1 MALTA
6 DRDTA
11 APLGLSEQ
19 RYQDFSAFIE
29 RRPSLTLAPASRQ
42 TLDKIQIVHEA
53 LLQVADVEVTT
64 EHVLHGG
71 MYIRTLRREA
81 GIVSVGSLIK
91 LPTILIVNGSASVW
105 AGDGWTELEGYNV
118 IPGHAWRKQIFV
130 TRGPVEM
137 TMIFAT
143 QAKTVEEAE
152 NEVFAE
158 ADALISRKDGSRDT
172 TIITGV

>member
-1 MALTA
+1 MIASL
-6 DRDTA
+6 R
-11 APLGLSEQ
+11 PCPP
-19 RYQDFSAFIE
+19 RYQDCGTYMQAT
-29 RRPSLTLAPASRQ
+29 PVPALALTPASKE

-91 LPTILIVNGSASVW
+91 RPTILIVNGSASVW
-105 AGDGWTELEGYNV
+105 SGDGWTQLEGYNV
-118 IPGHAWRKQIFV
+118 IPGSAGRKQIFV

-137 TMIFAT
+137 TMIFPT
-143 QAKTVEEAE
+143 QARTVEEAE
-152 NEVFAE
+152 TEVFAE
-158 ADALISRKDGSRDT
+158 AELLMSHSDGSRDT
-172 TIITGV
+172 ITITGE